1 MCGVSRPARGVFGE
15 HWLQSRMIRADSA
28 NVSIGPIRFDAIT
41 IAIAH
46 AGIVTPLSHC

>member
-1 MCGVSRPARGVFGE
+1 MCGVSRPARGVFEE

-28 NVSIGPIRFDAIT
+28 KVNIIPIPIEAIT

-46 AGIVTPLSHC
+46 AGIGRSM